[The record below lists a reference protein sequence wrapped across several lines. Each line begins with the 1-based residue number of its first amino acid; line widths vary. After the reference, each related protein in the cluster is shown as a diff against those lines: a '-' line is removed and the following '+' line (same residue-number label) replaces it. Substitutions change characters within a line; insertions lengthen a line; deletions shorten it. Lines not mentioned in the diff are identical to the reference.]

1 MLSKI
6 LLAISID
13 CSDVNWILKFKHL
26 DFNVGNI
33 LLLLLIKIK
42 FILSFG
48 SSRIFNKALTAFI
61 LSNSILSINTN
72 LGLVLK
78 EDLFNVRIKF
88 LIWLISIF
96 FFSSWISTNIKLG
109 LDLFWTNLNDL
120 LSGIIFKL
128 SKSYEK
134 SSFEDKI

>member
-1 MLSKI
+1 M
-6 LLAISID
+6 
-13 CSDVNWILKFKHL
+13 
-26 DFNVGNI
+26 GNI
-33 LLLLLIKIK
+33 LLLLLINIK

-88 LIWLISIF
+88 LI
-96 FFSSWISTNIKLG
+96 
-109 LDLFWTNLNDL
+109 
-120 LSGIIFKL
+120 
-128 SKSYEK
+128 
-134 SSFEDKI
+134 